1 VTSAKL
7 LQRRLTAVDLGLDA
21 GLQRRYEVLKQV
33 LKVFTD
39 SFDLAAREPRLPY
52 DPDRADPGEADRRI
66 SSFPR
71 RFFEDNLHRLVGSGQ
86 CDLVKPANG
95 FTLRHGPIARSRQP
109 TLDLRRCPAR

>member
-52 DPDRADPGEADRRI
+52 NPDRADPDPGEADRRI
-66 SSFPR
+66 SSFR
-71 RFFEDNLHRLVGSGQ
+71 DVLRGQ
-86 CDLVKPANG
+86 P
-95 FTLRHGPIARSRQP
+95 S
-109 TLDLRRCPAR
+109 PARRIRPM